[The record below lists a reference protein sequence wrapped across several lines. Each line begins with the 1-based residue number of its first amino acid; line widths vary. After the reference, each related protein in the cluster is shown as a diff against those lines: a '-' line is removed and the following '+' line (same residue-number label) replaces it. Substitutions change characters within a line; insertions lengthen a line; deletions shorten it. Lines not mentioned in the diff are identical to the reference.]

1 MAACPRSFFLK
12 GHSRKVNIHL
22 CCHSAC
28 IQPSRPH
35 GARSFLLCFLFFF
48 FLFTSVL
55 FRYVRVAPGLTSL
68 TGVLFRWLLQA
79 TEREGSSGNCRIL
92 PGCYLQSPDTAKDRR
107 QNAASYIEDLQ
118 RYKDLLLN
126 RCLDG
131 RWRALLLW
139 RTRGNPN
146 MWILC
151 TARPL
156 ESRRTTTSLIWH
168 TDCCSS
174 TPRGEL

>member
-28 IQPSRPH
+28 IQPSHPH

-48 FLFTSVL
+48 SLHLCSSGMC
-55 FRYVRVAPGLTSL
+55 VAPGLTSL
-68 TGVLFRWLLQA
+68 TGVLSRWLLQA

-92 PGCYLQSPDTAKDRR
+92 PGCYLQSPDTAKERR
-107 QNAASYIEDLQ
+107 RNAASYREDLL

-126 RCLDG
+126 RYLDG

-139 RTRGNPN
+139 STSGNPN
-146 MWILC
+146 MWNLC

-156 ESRRTTTSLIWH
+156 ESRRTTTSLIGH

-174 TPRGEL
+174 TPRGEF